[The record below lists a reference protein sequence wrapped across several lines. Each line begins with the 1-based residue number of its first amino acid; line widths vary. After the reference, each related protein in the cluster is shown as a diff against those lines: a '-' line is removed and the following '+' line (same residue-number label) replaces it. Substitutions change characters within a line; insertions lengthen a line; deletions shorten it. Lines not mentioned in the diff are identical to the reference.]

1 MYSALSFPVLA
12 ARWMRRR
19 REGRNL
25 GNRVVSQELMDLGS
39 RIKEHRREAGVS
51 QEALAEK
58 AGISPNTVS
67 RIEGG
72 LMAMSVETFQK
83 LVQAL
88 GMDANE
94 LICHAGLSEGGDR
107 HIRDIFDRISRM
119 EQREREIVVQT
130 VRSLVE
136 ALEKSR

>member
-1 MYSALSFPVLA
+1 M
-12 ARWMRRR
+12 
-19 REGRNL
+19 
-25 GNRVVSQELMDLGS
+25 GNRAVSQELIELGS
-39 RIKEHRREAGVS
+39 RIKERRREAGLS

-88 GMDANE
+88 GLDANE
-94 LICHAGLSEGGDR
+94 LLCHAGVPEDGDR
-107 HIRDIFDRISRM
+107 RTRDIFRRISNM
-119 EQREREIVVQT
+119 EQREKEIVMQT
-130 VRSLVE
+130 VKGLVD
-136 ALEKSR
+136 ALEKNR